1 MDELASGQYP
11 VREDMAFQRRMWVDL
26 HGLERMAQIKFAI
39 LEPTGKIRIVP
50 RSQRANAFAALNEVL
65 DKQRKLSRPR
75 LGGTAATTRS
85 YSLLLRGAARCDD
98 LV

>member
-50 RSQRANAFAALNEVL
+50 RS
-65 DKQRKLSRPR
+65 
-75 LGGTAATTRS
+75 
-85 YSLLLRGAARCDD
+85 
-98 LV
+98 